1 MGNPKPI
8 RRVAE
13 EWRIDVHLPDP
24 TSEKKEAAMK
34 KLKEK
39 GCSEFVEQ
47 RYYDIINDVEALV
60 IQGFKLDTSNL
71 PYGL

>member
-1 MGNPKPI
+1 MGNPRPF

-13 EWRIDVHLPDP
+13 EWRIDIHLPDP
-24 TSEKKEAAMK
+24 TSEQKEKAMN
-34 KLKEK
+34 KLREK
-39 GCSEFVEQ
+39 GCSEFVEH
-47 RYYDIINDVEALV
+47 RYYDIVNDVEALT